1 MDFDNQ
7 STFERKFVVYNGMK
21 ESGTLF
27 KSNRKCMKY
36 SLPDL
41 SGLQMRLSSGR
52 KDSKIKLRDDV
63 YLDRSNTF
71 VSTSCEV
78 KTMSQINLNNEN
90 LKLSTISLFPSVS
103 STEEF
108 KNDIKKNIKRSLR
121 KKPFGSSLPASQ
133 SMPARL
139 NNCGEMDK
147 VVEEVLIC
155 GKPPMNTHISNKL
168 TCEKTAG

>member
-1 MDFDNQ
+1 
-7 STFERKFVVYNGMK
+7 
-21 ESGTLF
+21 
-27 KSNRKCMKY
+27 
-36 SLPDL
+36 
-41 SGLQMRLSSGR
+41 
-52 KDSKIKLRDDV
+52 
-63 YLDRSNTF
+63 
-71 VSTSCEV
+71 
-78 KTMSQINLNNEN
+78 MSQINLNNEN